1 MQRPPVR
8 ELESATLSML
18 PKNTSG
24 GLYFYPGFH
33 PSTHGEKFSVEL
45 SSVLTRRT
53 GFEAVMRVRATRGLR
68 ITHFHGNFS
77 IRGTDL
83 LALPNCHP
91 DASFAIELVHDDALL
106 SASVVSI
113 QVKS

>member
-1 MQRPPVR
+1 MY
-8 ELESATLSML
+8 EFTTLVAS
-18 PKNTSG
+18 KDG
-24 GLYFYPGFH
+24 G
-33 PSTHGEKFSVEL
+33 KFSAEL
-45 SSVLTRRT
+45 TRVLTRPT

-91 DASFAIELVHDDALL
+91 DSSFAIEMTPDDALL
-106 SASVVSI
+106 SASIASI
-113 QVKS
+113 QVSYK